1 MRFEAAPPGV
11 PLPAL
16 TAIASSPLVMTLSS
30 TSTLMQKSGSRPSVL
45 PRHRGEKIVTLRIV
59 TPSQPKGWTFQ
70 SPYHIP
76 MAVRSG
82 VKLCAASGTHG
93 ALTGSVSYTHLTLP
107 TILLV

>member
-30 TSTLMQKSGSRPSVL
+30 TSTLMQKSGSSPSVL

-70 SPYHIP
+70 SPCHIP
-76 MAVRSG
+76 MALRCQT
-82 VKLCAASGTHG
+82 LCCQRHPRRTHRV
-93 ALTGSVSYTHLTLP
+93 ANC
-107 TILLV
+107 